1 MELRTRQVSP
11 ESSFIDVV
19 WIRES
24 HQFWQLSGLNMLA
37 YSRSGDLA
45 LKLCRWGLITKGFK
59 IRLGP
64 LKVYMLSERVY

>member
-1 MELRTRQVSP
+1 MTEIRGVKKCVGKGKKKKKKMELRTRQVSP
-11 ESSFIDVV
+11 ESSFIGVV

-45 LKLCRWGLITKGFK
+45 LKLCRVGT
-59 IRLGP
+59 
-64 LKVYMLSERVY
+64 YN